1 VTLNRCLAPRRSW
14 LLVGVAPLVALG
26 LAATARAS
34 SVTLDRGLAEPVPVV
49 ATLPVLADFV
59 RAVGGEHVRVKSL
72 ITGLESE
79 HTYTPKPSDIQAVR
93 EAAVLVKVGL
103 GLEVWVNGLIRNAE
117 NPRLIVVDTSRGI
130 PLMRGEDP
138 HGPAREA
145 TIERHAREDRGDLPN
160 TEDHRA
166 GGNPHVWLDPENA
179 QAMIRQITDG
189 LVRADPARRK
199 IYLANQAAY
208 LKQLDDLQRAIV
220 DLFKNVPNR
229 KIVTH
234 HPAWP
239 YFARRFNLQIRGDIF
254 TQIGSEP
261 SAKRVAGLVR
271 TIKKEGIR
279 VIVSEPQLSP
289 KIPEAIAQETGATV
303 VVLTPLPGALPGTD
317 DYLSMMRYNA
327 ATLAAALR

>member
-1 VTLNRCLAPRRSW
+1 MTLNRCPVRPRRSR
-14 LLVGVAPLVALG
+14 LLVAFGPLVALG
-26 LAATARAS
+26 LAVTAR
-34 SVTLDRGLAEPVPVV
+34 AEPVPVV
-49 ATLPVLADFV
+49 ATIPVLADFV

-138 HGPAREA
+138 HG
-145 TIERHAREDRGDLPN
+145 HADDLSDLSSA
-160 TEDHRA
+160 EEHRA

-189 LVRADPARRK
+189 LVRANPARRK
-199 IYLANQAAY
+199 VYLANQAAY

-303 VVLTPLPGALPGTD
+303 VVLTPLPGAIPGTD

>member
-1 VTLNRCLAPRRSW
+1 VTLNRCLVPRRSR
-14 LLVGVAPLVALG
+14 LLVALAPFVALG
-26 LAATARAS
+26 LAATAR
-34 SVTLDRGLAEPVPVV
+34 AEPVPVV

-59 RAVGGEHVRVKSL
+59 RAIGGEHVRVKSL

-103 GLEVWVNGLIRNAE
+103 GLEVWVNGLIKNAE

-130 PLMRGEDP
+130 PLMRGEDQ
-138 HGPAREA
+138 HG
-145 TIERHAREDRGDLPN
+145 HAADRGDLPN
-160 TEDHRA
+160 AEDHRA

-199 IYLANQAAY
+199 VYLANQAAY
-208 LKQLDDLQRAIV
+208 LKRLDDLQRAIIE
-220 DLFKNVPNR
+220 LFKNVPNR

-239 YFARRFNLQIRGDIF
+239 YFARRFHLQIRGDIF

-317 DYLSMMRYNA
+317 EYLSMMRYNA
-327 ATLAAALR
+327 ATLAAALRGRRPTTRGNN

>member
-1 VTLNRCLAPRRSW
+1 MID
-14 LLVGVAPLVALG
+14 
-26 LAATARAS
+26 S
-34 SVTLDRGLAEPVPVV
+34 SVTLDRCLAPPRRSRLPVGLGPLIALVSGVTLGCLAPAATARAEPVPVV
-49 ATLPVLADFV
+49 ATLPFLADFV
-59 RAVGGEHVRVKSL
+59 RAVGGEHVRVTSL

-130 PLMRGEDP
+130 PLMRGEEP
-138 HGPAREA
+138 R
-145 TIERHAREDRGDLPN
+145 DRPEPPN
-160 TEDHRA
+160 AEEHHT

-179 QAMIRQITDG
+179 QSMIRQITDG
-189 LVRADPARRK
+189 LVRADPARRA

-208 LKQLDDLQRAIV
+208 LKQLDELQRTIV
-220 DLFKNVPNR
+220 ELLKDVPNR

-254 TQIGSEP
+254 TDRKSTRLNSSHIQKSRMP
-261 SAKRVAGLVR
+261 SSA
-271 TIKKEGIR
+271 
-279 VIVSEPQLSP
+279 
-289 KIPEAIAQETGATV
+289 
-303 VVLTPLPGALPGTD
+303 
-317 DYLSMMRYNA
+317 
-327 ATLAAALR
+327 

>member
-1 VTLNRCLAPRRSW
+1 MTLNRCLAPRRSW

-26 LAATARAS
+26 LVATARAS
-34 SVTLDRGLAEPVPVV
+34 SVTPDRGLAEPVPVV
-49 ATLPVLADFV
+49 ATLPFLADFV
-59 RAVGGEHVRVKSL
+59 RAVGGEHVRVTSL

-103 GLEVWVNGLIRNAE
+103 GLEVWVNGLIQNAE

-130 PLMRGEDP
+130 PLMRGEEP
-138 HGPAREA
+138 R
-145 TIERHAREDRGDLPN
+145 DRAEPPN
-160 TEDHRA
+160 ADEHYT

-179 QAMIRQITDG
+179 QSMIRQITDG

-220 DLFKNVPNR
+220 DLFKDVPNR

-261 SAKRVAGLVR
+261 SAKRVADLVR
-271 TIKKEGIR
+271 TIRKEGIR

-289 KIPEAIAQETGATV
+289 KIPEAIAQETGAKV
-303 VVLTPLPGALPGTD
+303 VVLTPLPGALPGTE

>member
-1 VTLNRCLAPRRSW
+1 VTLNRCLARPWRSR
-14 LLVGVAPLVALG
+14 LLVALGPLVALG
-26 LAATARAS
+26 LAVTAR
-34 SVTLDRGLAEPVPVV
+34 AEPVPVV

-59 RAVGGEHVRVKSL
+59 RAIGGEHVRVASL

-103 GLEVWVNGLIRNAE
+103 GLEVWVNGLIKNAE

-130 PLMRGEDP
+130 PLMRGGDP
-138 HGPAREA
+138 HGRA
-145 TIERHAREDRGDLPN
+145 EDRGDRSN

-199 IYLANQAAY
+199 VYLANQAAY
-208 LKQLDDLQRAIV
+208 LKQLDDLQRVIV

>member
-1 VTLNRCLAPRRSW
+1 MF
-14 LLVGVAPLVALG
+14 VGIAPLVALG
-26 LAATARAS
+26 LLVATAGAS

-59 RAVGGEHVRVKSL
+59 RAIGGEHVRVKSL
-72 ITGLESE
+72 ISGLESE

-138 HGPAREA
+138 HGHAREA
-145 TIERHAREDRGDLPN
+145 TIERHAREDRGDLPSA
-160 TEDHRA
+160 EEHRA

-220 DLFKNVPNR
+220 ELFKNVPNR

>member
-1 VTLNRCLAPRRSW
+1 MTPDRCLARPRVGAQHVVPLR
-14 LLVGVAPLVALG
+14 LVGIGPLIALA
-26 LAATARAS
+26 LAFAATAR
-34 SVTLDRGLAEPVPVV
+34 AEPVPVV

-59 RAVGGEHVRVKSL
+59 RAIGGGHVRVKSL

-103 GLEVWVNGLIRNAE
+103 GLEVWVNGLIKNAE

-138 HGPAREA
+138 HDRAG
-145 TIERHAREDRGDLPN
+145 DRGDRSSA
-160 TEDHRA
+160 EEHRA

-179 QAMIRQITDG
+179 QAMIRQITGG

-199 IYLANQAAY
+199 VYLANQAVY
-208 LKQLDDLQRAIV
+208 LKQLDDLQRSIV

-261 SAKRVAGLVR
+261 SAKRVANLVR